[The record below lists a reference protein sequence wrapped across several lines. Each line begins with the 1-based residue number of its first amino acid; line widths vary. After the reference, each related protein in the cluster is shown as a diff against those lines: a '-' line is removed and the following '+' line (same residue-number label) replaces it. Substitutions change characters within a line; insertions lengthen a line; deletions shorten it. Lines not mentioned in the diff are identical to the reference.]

1 MIIVILYKA
10 RASLLTHFVDIHP
23 YLVSCPL
30 QLVFQFQHSFLYI
43 PLVAYHNMLTTYR
56 ETLQENILKVSYSSL
71 WLLHLELQLMTFIM
85 LINDL
90 RAYVIKKKYFT
101 IFYLASPRFTSITV
115 CYVSSIGGMDSIRKI
130 QSYLFYNFTEF
141 SSSYFNAGLWNL
153 VNIDLPSPL
162 LCVSDILTKLAPDV
176 VSSAKCYGF
185 FSQFIEL
192 L

>member
-90 RAYVIKKKYFT
+90 RAYVIKKKYLQYSTWLLQDSPVSLYAMYRVQVAWIVYVKYNPTCFT
-101 IFYLASPRFTSITV
+101 ILRNFLPHIAMRVYGILSTLTYHLR
-115 CYVSSIGGMDSIRKI
+115 CYV
-130 QSYLFYNFTEF
+130 
-141 SSSYFNAGLWNL
+141 
-153 VNIDLPSPL
+153 
-162 LCVSDILTKLAPDV
+162 CLT
-176 VSSAKCYGF
+176 S
-185 FSQFIEL
+185 
-192 L
+192 